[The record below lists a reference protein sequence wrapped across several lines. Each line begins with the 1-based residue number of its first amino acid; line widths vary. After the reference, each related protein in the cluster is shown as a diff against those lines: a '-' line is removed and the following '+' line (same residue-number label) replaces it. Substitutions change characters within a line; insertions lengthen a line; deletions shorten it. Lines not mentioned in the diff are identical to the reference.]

1 MTKMTMMKTGV
12 QTLLT
17 AAVRAQM
24 KAKEKVHLWPWSS
37 SKSESLSTSFLLLVY
52 LQLQN
57 KVYQSSK
64 IKQTSSLLGLKLG
77 YWPYCI
83 TSYAF
88 VSTSAVYYKNQS
100 FCLFSLSVFRTQEAE
115 KADKKLGKKR
125 KPKKKERLEE
135 EIEEEAGEEAEGG
148 WEKVKGGAP
157 LVKVKNNGVQFLYR
171 FL

>member
-1 MTKMTMMKTGV
+1 M
-12 QTLLT
+12 
-17 AAVRAQM
+17 
-24 KAKEKVHLWPWSS
+24 
-37 SKSESLSTSFLLLVY
+37 LS
-52 LQLQN
+52 Q
-57 KVYQSSK
+57 
-64 IKQTSSLLGLKLG
+64 KLG

-83 TSYAF
+83 TSFAF
-88 VSTSAVYYKNQS
+88 VSTSAVYDKNQP

-135 EIEEEAGEEAEGG
+135 EIEEEAGEEVEGG

-157 LVKVKNNGVQFLYR
+157 LVKVKDNGIRSLYR